1 MPPDP
6 ARVTVVV
13 ATRDRCASLLEVLER
28 LAGLPERPPLVVVDN
43 GSTDGTP
50 AAVRARHPAATVVE
64 AGRNLGGGA
73 RTLGARRAVTPY
85 VAFADDDSWWQPGAL
100 ARAIAL
106 LDSHP
111 RLAVVAA
118 RVLVGPRET
127 EDPVC
132 TAMAASPLGRD
143 PALPG
148 PYVLGFVACG
158 AVVRRDAFL
167 AAGGFRSRL
176 GVGGEEALLAIDLA
190 RRGWRLVYAPD
201 VLAHHH
207 PSPVRDESR
216 RRRVE
221 LRNALWVIWLRR
233 PARRALAAT
242 WRLTQLARGDRT
254 HRAALREALNGL
266 PWALRA
272 RRRVPDELE
281 RALLQLER

>member
-1 MPPDP
+1 MSTEP

-13 ATRDRCASLLEVLER
+13 ATRDRLASLLEVLGR
-28 LAGLPERPPLVVVDN
+28 LAALPERPPVVVVDN

-50 AAVRARHPAATVVE
+50 PAVRTRFPEATLVE

-73 RTLGARRAVTPY
+73 RTLGAERAATPY

-100 ARAIAL
+100 ARAVEL
-106 LDSHP
+106 LDRHP

-118 RVLVGPRET
+118 RVLVGPGEA

-132 TAMAASPLGRD
+132 AAMAASPLGRD
-143 PALPG
+143 RVLPG
-148 PYVLGFVACG
+148 PFVLGFVACG

-167 AAGGFRSRL
+167 AARGFRARL

-190 RRGWRLVYAPD
+190 RRGWQLVYAPD
-201 VLAHHH
+201 VVAHHH
-207 PSPVRDESR
+207 PSPVRDAAR

-221 LRNALWVIWLRR
+221 VRNALWVIWLRR
-233 PARRALAAT
+233 PAARAFVAT
-242 WRLTQLARGDRT
+242 WRLARLARADGT
-254 HRAALREALNGL
+254 HRAALREALSGL

-272 RRRVPDELE
+272 RRRVPDGLE
-281 RALLQLER
+281 RALLLLER